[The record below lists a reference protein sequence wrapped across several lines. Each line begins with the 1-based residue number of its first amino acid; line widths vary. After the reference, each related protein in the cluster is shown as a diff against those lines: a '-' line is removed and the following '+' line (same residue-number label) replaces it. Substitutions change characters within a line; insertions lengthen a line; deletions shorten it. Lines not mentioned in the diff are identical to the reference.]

1 MEAEKAV
8 EGERGHDISGGGT
21 SRIVDNGSGAGVV
34 RKDTELCRQQNWRGG
49 GHDIAGNGS
58 IKGEHAHMDSSMDL
72 MQEDLST
79 ELPLPLWPCCS
90 QIPSREGER
99 GCG

>member
-21 SRIVDNGSGAGVV
+21 SRI
-34 RKDTELCRQQNWRGG
+34 
-49 GHDIAGNGS
+49 AGNGS
-58 IKGEHAHMDSSMDL
+58 VEGEHAHMDSSTDL
-72 MQEDLST
+72 MQEDRSMD
-79 ELPLPLWPCCS
+79 LPLPLWPCCS